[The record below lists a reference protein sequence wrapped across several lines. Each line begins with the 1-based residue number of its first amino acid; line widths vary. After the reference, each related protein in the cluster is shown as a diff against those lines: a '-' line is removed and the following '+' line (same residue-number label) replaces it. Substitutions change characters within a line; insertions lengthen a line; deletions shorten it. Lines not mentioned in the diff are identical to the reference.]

1 MENNKRLNYHFEY
14 VDENE
19 FRRKERSVRKYNM
32 LAYKKLTFEY
42 YPRIREGNFLGKLV
56 ETSSKDN
63 TKEYELKLPTDA
75 LFSKVH
81 GDIKL
86 HYTVYEDSKIVLLT
100 NITPESILEEGH
112 RSELSTYKGVM
123 ISKTNAQKDMFK
135 VNLLNALNQK

>member
-1 MENNKRLNYHFEY
+1 MENKRLNYHFEY

-19 FRRKERSVRKYNM
+19 FRKKERSVRKYNM

>member
-1 MENNKRLNYHFEY
+1 MENKRLNYHFEY

-19 FRRKERSVRKYNM
+19 FRKKERSVRKYNM

-42 YPRIREGNFLGKLV
+42 YPKIREGNFLGKLV

-63 TKEYELKLPTDA
+63 TKNYELKLPTDA

-81 GDIKL
+81 GDITL

-100 NITPESILEEGH
+100 NITPDSILEEGH
-112 RSELSTYKGVM
+112 RSELTTYKGVM